1 MELHLRIKSWQVPLR
16 DLLPQILV
24 IVCLFLSGQS
34 RALLLI
40 PVHAARPYLLILI
53 PGRWTERCM
62 SRFCSTLDL
71 LTLLRAVHTAFGH
84 L

>member
-1 MELHLRIKSWQVPLR
+1 MH
-16 DLLPQILV
+16 
-24 IVCLFLSGQS
+24 C
-34 RALLLI
+34 LLLI
-40 PVHAARPYLLILI
+40 PVPAVRPYLLILI

-71 LTLLRAVHTAFGH
+71 LTLLQAVHTAFGR